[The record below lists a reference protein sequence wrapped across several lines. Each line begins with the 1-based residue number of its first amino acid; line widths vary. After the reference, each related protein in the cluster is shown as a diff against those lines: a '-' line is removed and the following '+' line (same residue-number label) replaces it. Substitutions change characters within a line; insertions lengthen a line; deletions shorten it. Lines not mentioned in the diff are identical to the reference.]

1 MDLPILILTFVMVY
15 EIWIKE
21 CCCYWENILNVII
34 GYTHRVLSSFT
45 IDISSKDYCQAKW
58 FSDTRSWHYI
68 IYWPGHKAQIFSIQK
83 LVSYAWIN
91 INIYCIIMITP
102 CYAFLKFYEEWIL
115 MMIGQFCGTKDFYI
129 LRVMWIFVCF
139 CGTNETIA

>member
-1 MDLPILILTFVMVY
+1 MDLRILILTFLMVY

-34 GYTHRVLSSFT
+34 GYTHRVLSSST

-91 INIYCIIMITP
+91 INISCIIMIIP
-102 CYAFLKFYEEWIL
+102 YLVSIWFIRGIYIYAQNECVSKVLWRVNLNDNWSIL
-115 MMIGQFCGTKDFYI
+115 
-129 LRVMWIFVCF
+129 
-139 CGTNETIA
+139 